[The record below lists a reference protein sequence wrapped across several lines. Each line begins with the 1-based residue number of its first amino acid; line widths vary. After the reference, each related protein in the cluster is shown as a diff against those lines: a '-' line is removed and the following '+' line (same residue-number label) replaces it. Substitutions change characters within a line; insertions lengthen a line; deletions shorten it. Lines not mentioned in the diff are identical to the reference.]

1 MGVFARV
8 RDIFSANVNSML
20 DKAEDP
26 EKMVRL
32 MIREMEDALIE
43 VKASLAG
50 LMAARRKVERDIAE
64 TGARAQDWEAKAELA
79 VDKGREDLA
88 REALLE
94 RRRYAER
101 TNGLNA
107 ELAHLDALAEQAR
120 GDMATI
126 QDKLKTVRERERLLV
141 QRHKTAHRRV
151 QTQQTIRRAATA
163 DILARFERFEGEI
176 ERVEAAADLVN
187 HGRKP
192 TLEDSFAAM
201 ERDASIERELDAIK
215 AKKRPAY
222 SVVA

>member
-50 LMAARRKVERDIAE
+50 LMAARRKVERDLAE
-64 TGARAQDWEAKAELA
+64 TGAREQDWESKAELA
-79 VDKGREDLA
+79 VERGREDLA

-101 TNGLNA
+101 TGGLNA

-120 GDMATI
+120 GDMRTI

-163 DILARFERFEGEI
+163 DILARFERFESEI

-192 TLEDSFAAM
+192 TLEDSFANM
-201 ERDASIERELDAIK
+201 ERDAAIERELDAIK